1 MKGIPMGI
9 MRYVYDVKAFD
20 LHFLPKLFDNPIE
33 GLPSAQ
39 RLSEVKKADNT
50 KKSYMYPLAALLRY
64 LLAKKVVDVE
74 DLVIPG
80 GLVSRIKW
88 TDILAFDQ
96 YRRSRGC
103 KVVASNSYKIL
114 KFLEISAAFWGTVT
128 KEYAPDLYL
137 LKTR

>member
-1 MKGIPMGI
+1 MKGIPIGVMKF
-9 MRYVYDVKAFD
+9 VYDVKAFD
-20 LHFLPKLFDNPIE
+20 MYYLPKILDHPI
-33 GLPSAQ
+33 GNLPTAQ
-39 RLSEVKKADNT
+39 RLSEAKKAEHL
-50 KKSYMYPLAALLRY
+50 KKSYIYPLAGLFRY
-64 LLAKKVVDVE
+64 LLATKVVDVE

-80 GLVSRIKW
+80 GVVSRIKW